1 MTPMEDDIPTCDV
14 CGREVQVHRVYD
26 PDPVAGTHV
35 REELDCPAAYR
46 HTTEELEDSAY
57 PVEL

>member
-1 MTPMEDDIPTCDV
+1 MEDDIPTCDV
-14 CGREVQVHRVYD
+14 CGRDLQVYRVYD
-26 PDPVAGTHV
+26 PDPAAGTCT

-46 HTTEELEDSAY
+46 HTTAELEDSEY